1 MSYQHIFTI
10 RFSQVDSAGIAFFS
24 RVYEICHDAFEAL
37 LAKADMPLG
46 FVIEEQGWGMPV
58 VRSEADYAAPM
69 RLGEE
74 VVVTVTVERLG
85 NSSVTFS
92 YSVDGTDGVHRVR
105 VRLTHAFL
113 DTETFR
119 ARSVP
124 ESFAPALRKAGLE
137 VSDPGT

>member
-1 MSYQHIFTI
+1 MSYQHTFTI

-37 LAKADMPLG
+37 LAKAEMPLG
-46 FVIEEQGWGMPV
+46 YLINEEGWGMPV

-69 RLGEE
+69 WLGEKI
-74 VVVTVTVERLG
+74 VVTVTVERLG

-92 YSVDGTDGVHRVR
+92 YSVDGTDGVHRVG

-113 DTETFR
+113 DKATFR
-119 ARSVP
+119 PRSVP
-124 ESFAPALRKAGLE
+124 ESFLLALGKAGLE
-137 VSDPGT
+137 VSDPGA

>member
-1 MSYQHIFTI
+1 MSYQHKFTI

-58 VRSEADYAAPM
+58 VRSEANYSAPM

-92 YSVDGTDGVHRVR
+92 YSVDGTDGVHRVL

-113 DTETFR
+113 DTRTFR
-119 ARSVP
+119 ARAVP
-124 ESFAPALRKAGLE
+124 ESFVPALRKAGLE
-137 VSDPGT
+137 VSDPGA